1 MAASM
6 MPFHCLCVGRFN
18 VFTNCFPN
26 VVVGAMQGART
37 LDNKLKYMGL
47 LRRSTRNESFASG
60 CCGYDGLDL
69 LLVESLLVEPVKHE
83 VEKWRESDND

>member
-1 MAASM
+1 MSWAGGRAYCSLMAASM

-18 VFTNCFPN
+18 VLF
-26 VVVGAMQGART
+26 RT

-69 LLVESLLVEPVKHE
+69 LLVESLLVEPIKHE
-83 VEKWRESDND
+83 VEEWRESDND